1 MQNNT
6 LLQIGFALAY
16 LIFILVISKVEMHA
30 AIADTAIV
38 FAVVLAS
45 WPSSFFRFDLACRPA
60 LDAFTSVLDVKRSH
74 CS

>member
-6 LLQIGFALAY
+6 LLQIGIAPAY
-16 LIFILVISKVEMHA
+16 LTFISVISKVEMHA

-38 FAVVLAS
+38 FAIVLAS
-45 WPSSFFRFDLACRPA
+45 CSPLFFRFDLACRPA
-60 LDAFTSVLDVKRSH
+60 LDGFTSVLDVKRPH